1 MGANSR
7 VKAQRRFERL
17 ARQRVTRGSSQLY
30 VGGSASAGFL
40 SEPLVVGVE
49 TRPITRLGDPPT
61 ITPERRTAE
70 GVPAAVPGVRFLQA
84 ACPSCCFLAQRV
96 HWSLPKDSKAVF
108 CERAGHPSF
117 CRGALSSAVGAVCGE
132 WRVRAVLLEPIGF
145 SEWPPFCYGIVVV
158 EDHLPQHNRRHQAV
172 TGCTLLS
179 PPWRCACPS
188 HRTQSVEAARSH
200 REHTTNLSRIA

>member
-96 HWSLPKDSKAVF
+96 HWSLPKRCSVSAQVILLF
-108 CERAGHPSF
+108 AEARCRALWEQCAASGACEP
-117 CRGALSSAVGAVCGE
+117 CYLS
-132 WRVRAVLLEPIGF
+132 L
-145 SEWPPFCYGIVVV
+145 
-158 EDHLPQHNRRHQAV
+158 
-172 TGCTLLS
+172 
-179 PPWRCACPS
+179 
-188 HRTQSVEAARSH
+188 
-200 REHTTNLSRIA
+200 

>member
-96 HWSLPKDSKAVF
+96 HWSLPKRCSV
-108 CERAGHPSF
+108 
-117 CRGALSSAVGAVCGE
+117 SAQVILLLQ
-132 WRVRAVLLEPIGF
+132 RRAVERCG
-145 SEWPPFCYGIVVV
+145 SSV
-158 EDHLPQHNRRHQAV
+158 RRV
-172 TGCTLLS
+172 
-179 PPWRCACPS
+179 
-188 HRTQSVEAARSH
+188 ARA
-200 REHTTNLSRIA
+200 SRAT